1 MDLGKPSCK
10 RSGHGRPSFDK
21 RPAIL
26 EELRELGFTWTHIAE
41 MLNVSH
47 SMIQRSVAD
56 HGLEVLVSFQT

>member
-10 RSGHGRPSFDK
+10 RSGRRRSSFDK

-26 EELRELGFTWTHIAE
+26 EELRELGFPWTRIAKI
-41 MLNVSH
+41 LNVSCSTIH
-47 SMIQRSVAD
+47 RCVAD